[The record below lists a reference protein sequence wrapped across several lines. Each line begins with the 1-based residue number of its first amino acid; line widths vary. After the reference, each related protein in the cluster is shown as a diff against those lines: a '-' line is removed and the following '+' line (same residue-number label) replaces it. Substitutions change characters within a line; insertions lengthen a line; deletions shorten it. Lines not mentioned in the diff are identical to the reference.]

1 MMSVGSGTVARRE
14 TGLSDPLL
22 RRELD
27 GPALVLARGLGLL
40 FATLVLIMYAR
51 WLAHWLD
58 LRLAAARHAARLPG
72 GSSSYPE
79 IAALAAVAAIGQAVA
94 WGVLAGFVF
103 WRRSRDLFG
112 IFVAASFLS
121 VGVMCTDLPVI
132 VGEMRSDSWAPWSVA
147 VILVANGLCVPW
159 MFVFPDG
166 RFVPRW
172 TVVLGTIWFCW
183 QVGRIF
189 SISLDQIR
197 LGPPAIVFNGLLVCC
212 GVASVGYRY
221 WRRSDAVQRQ
231 QLKL

>member
-159 MFVFPDG
+159 
-166 RFVPRW
+166 

-197 LGPPAIVFNGLLVCC
+197 LGPPAIVFNALLVCS